1 MSTLTSTEHTA
12 IGALAGVLEVSV
24 MQPTVTI
31 KNALQEG
38 RALPKSPIA
47 LYRGYLVSASISTP
61 YSGCV
66 LKTQHHS
73 RQRLRLSSVM
83 CAREVVHV
91 RMKAC
96 RWTLHKLW
104 CLQVN
109 AGSIAP
115 ITAVQFG
122 ANRFYELTLRKLTG
136 KDPNQASQVALAVA
150 AGSTSSLIST
160 PAELIMI
167 QQGRNQRPLMAE
179 ARSYIGKHG
188 LTALYRGFVST
199 PLLL

>member
-1 MSTLTSTEHTA
+1 MQAMSTLTSTEHTA

-47 LYRGYLVSASISTP
+47 LYRGYLVSRSIS
-61 YSGCV
+61 
-66 LKTQHHS
+66 L
-73 RQRLRLSSVM
+73 LRL
-83 CAREVVHV
+83 CAENTALLMPTAMVIIRDLHIWSCQCAFG
-91 RMKAC
+91 MSH
-96 RWTLHKLW
+96 RWTRHKLW

-122 ANRFYELTLRKLTG
+122 ANRFYELTLRKL
-136 KDPNQASQVALAVA
+136 
-150 AGSTSSLIST
+150 
-160 PAELIMI
+160 
-167 QQGRNQRPLMAE
+167 
-179 ARSYIGKHG
+179 YIED
-188 LTALYRGFVST
+188 S
-199 PLLL
+199 